1 MKAQVVRVI
10 LMIAG
15 KAPLNGSL
23 DREIARAVSRGD
35 ARLVRQMLAARCEP
49 DQESRMVLKS
59 R

>member
-1 MKAQVVRVI
+1 MKAQMVRVI

-35 ARLVRQMLAARCEP
+35 ARRGASCAANAGRTVRT
-49 DQESRMVLKS
+49 
-59 R
+59 